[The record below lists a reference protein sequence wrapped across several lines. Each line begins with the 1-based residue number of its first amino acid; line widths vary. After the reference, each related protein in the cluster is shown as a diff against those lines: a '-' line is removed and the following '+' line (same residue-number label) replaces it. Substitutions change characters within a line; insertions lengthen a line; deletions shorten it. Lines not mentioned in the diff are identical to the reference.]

1 MEQKETGDFRRLVR
15 NMRKMDEKTLI
26 RCYRTD
32 CKSNNFEKS
41 NCGYCKKSSI
51 QLTEEGCMDHE
62 Q

>member
-15 NMRKMDEKTLI
+15 NMRKMNEKTLI

-41 NCGYCKKSSI
+41 NCGYCTKPSI
-51 QLTEEGCMDHE
+51 QLTEEGCMDYE
-62 Q
+62 R